1 MAEQGAFRGM
11 EAHSHQDLTMPSD
24 VPSTPIPAQP
34 DYPFEPDGVRLR
46 PLLSADA
53 EAINAYRSLPE
64 EALFLPQ
71 PPQPPQPPQSI
82 VDTEPTVSAML
93 AQQAFTRWVSGWI

>member
-11 EAHSHQDLTMPSD
+11 ETHSHQDLTMPSD
-24 VPSTPIPAQP
+24 VPSTPIAAQP
-34 DYPFEPDGVRLR
+34 DYPIEPDGVRLR

-71 PPQPPQPPQSI
+71 PPQSI